1 MLQKGKKKVGKG
13 KAALLGFKGLHR
25 TKDDTKEA
33 WEESRNE
40 LGGSMGLRSLY

>member
-25 TKDDTKEA
+25 TKDDTQRRPE
-33 WEESRNE
+33 RN
-40 LGGSMGLRSLY
+40 LDMN